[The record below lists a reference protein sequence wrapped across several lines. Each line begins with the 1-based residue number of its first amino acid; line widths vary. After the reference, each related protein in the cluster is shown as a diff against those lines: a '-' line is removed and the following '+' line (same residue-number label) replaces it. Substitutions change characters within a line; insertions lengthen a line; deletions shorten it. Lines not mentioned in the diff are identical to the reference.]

1 MRYLLGALLVARSF
15 PDRWRGEVMAY
26 LIMIIMRGNGRAEQ
40 RGRGDLASI
49 LQDLKRTYKFLD
61 SGERGDPAV
70 VRVVPLEREIS
81 NTPHK
86 GSQLADR
93 ASARPDGGVEWS
105 ETAVKQTM
113 VPLT

>member
-1 MRYLLGALLVARSF
+1 M
-15 PDRWRGEVMAY
+15 
-26 LIMIIMRGNGRAEQ
+26 
-40 RGRGDLASI
+40 
-49 LQDLKRTYKFLD
+49 
-61 SGERGDPAV
+61 